1 MKKSLTLD
9 QTKRLLALTASSEQ
23 RRGHPQN
30 RALFLAVLLC
40 GAPARSWT
48 WEDALSDVIGM
59 PFAVYYALRDMACD
73 KKLSIFP
80 FHHARFDS
88 AHWISGSKLQNAV
101 FTSGSRYAAKNKGAA
116 TRSPE
121 LPLTTQ
127 EVTRR
132 LKVYGR
138 RAGIKASEM
147 SLRTLA
153 NTGESFQNLYGDADR
168 IAELL
173 GIADV
178 TTVTRRTPPAGTT
191 RRMQKAEGRV
201 QTAESSVMAPFL
213 SVSVKVE
220 RDPRLHG
227 LNRRSSMKTA

>member
-9 QTKRLLALTASSEQ
+9 QTKRLLALTASSEDH
-23 RRGHPQN
+23 RGHSQN

-40 GAPARSWT
+40 GAKARSWT
-48 WEDALSDVIGM
+48 WEDALSDAISM
-59 PFAVYYALRDMACD
+59 PFAEYYALRNMACD
-73 KKLSIFP
+73 QRLTIFP
-80 FHHARFDS
+80 FNHAGFS
-88 AHWISGSKLQNAV
+88 TAHWINGAKLQNAV
-101 FTSGSRYAAKNKGAA
+101 FTA
-116 TRSPE
+116 TGKKA
-121 LPLTTQ
+121 LTTQ

-132 LKVYGR
+132 LKVYAK

-147 SLRTLA
+147 SLRTLS
-153 NTGESFQNLYGDADR
+153 NTGESFQYLYGDADQ

-178 TTVTRRTPPAGTT
+178 TTVTGRIPPAGTT
-191 RRMQKAEGRV
+191 RQV
-201 QTAESSVMAPFL
+201 SSVKTPFL
-213 SVSVKVE
+213 AVSVKVE